1 MTNLPDSRASLWWQ
15 RPTMRTQHLTIA
27 FGLGWA
33 RLEFTNP
40 LWWWY
45 SCLSQKNENRNIPSL
60 WASSSFEG
68 NREKSHA
75 SGTRK
80 ETRKFV
86 RTFPCHSKWR
96 GCSQAMTLL
105 GTRPHLAFD
114 EPCSLC
120 HELAICTKRHVTSF
134 LWKWKLH
141 DFTFEKRLVGHILN
155 KIIVIWLFKP
165 APFS

>member
-15 RPTMRTQHLTIA
+15 MPTMRTQHLTIA

-45 SCLSQKNENRNIPSL
+45 SCLSQKDENRNIPSL

-80 ETRKFV
+80 ETRKLV

-120 HELAICTKRHVTSF
+120 HEFRGKIRAIYRPSNVHYDSTSPF
-134 LWKWKLH
+134 YPSQP
-141 DFTFEKRLVGHILN
+141 TLN
-155 KIIVIWLFKP
+155 
-165 APFS
+165 S